1 MGAAGAWISLLAR
14 PEERESGRSG
24 GESST
29 LRTERRIYRG
39 YGQDDMDRTVSLTL
53 EERGEREGGGE
64 GRILGQV
71 DQIDG
76 LVTGLLVV
84 LLLGRLWPVSSLVR
98 IDHSVSL
105 STHLWCQ

>member
-29 LRTERRIYRG
+29 LRTERRIYRD
-39 YGQDDMDRTVSLTL
+39 GQDDMDRTASLTL
-53 EERGEREGGGE
+53 EERGEREGGRE
-64 GRILGQV
+64 GRLLGQV

-98 IDHSVSL
+98 IDH
-105 STHLWCQ
+105 